1 MNAGQSRPAGGS
13 RPRPWAGVGAF
24 ALTATV
30 LAIARL
36 KAPFT
41 ILLAAWLLLKD
52 YLGGLRYV
60 GYGGY
65 GRSPEWELRFSVNL
79 APMAHLD
86 H

>member
-1 MNAGQSRPAGGS
+1 MAGPVNAGPSRPAGGS

-60 GYGGY
+60 GYGVHPVAEVD
-65 GRSPEWELRFSVNL
+65 RQAIRPL
-79 APMAHLD
+79 
-86 H
+86 